1 MAPKI
6 FAFAL
11 LSIFLSTAAVY
22 ADCDTCKAANEK
34 SCSSHYLDSVG
45 AKLVQGATNVGFCWL
60 ELGTQPVKASVQA
73 KKGDCPLQVA
83 FKGLANGVGSTCYYV
98 ANGAGQVL
106 TCLWP
111 QRVMAPA
118 PCEVCNVEEMKA
130 QGIVS

>member
-6 FAFAL
+6 LALAL

-22 ADCDTCKAANEK
+22 ADCDVCKGANEK
-34 SCSSHYLDSVG
+34 SCSHYVDYVG
-45 AKLVQGATNVGFCWL
+45 ARLLQGATNVAFCWL
-60 ELGTQPVKASVQA
+60 ELGTQPVKASAQA
-73 KKGDCPLQVA
+73 KKGDCPIQVGL
-83 FKGLANGVGSTCYYV
+83 KGAANGVGSMGYYA
-98 ANGAGQVL
+98 ANGIGQIL

-111 QRVMAPA
+111 QRVLAPA